1 MSDAEA
7 TLDGEATADGSG
19 ISTDGAETAG
29 EDGSISENA
38 ATAGEN
44 GSISDDAATAAGTG
58 SASDETANKD
68 NQKDS
73 GDTTIILTGDVLF
86 ANAFKAAYDA
96 GGIERVV
103 SPELLEQLKAADI
116 LMVNNEFPFSDRG
129 EPMADKQFTFRCSPS
144 CKGIK

>member
-1 MSDAEA
+1 M
-7 TLDGEATADGSG
+7 
-19 ISTDGAETAG
+19 
-29 EDGSISENA
+29 SENA
-38 ATAGEN
+38 VTAGEN

-96 GGIERVV
+96 GG
-103 SPELLEQLKAADI
+103 
-116 LMVNNEFPFSDRG
+116 N
-129 EPMADKQFTFRCSPS
+129 C
-144 CKGIK
+144 